1 MFNPARPYFYL
12 LAYIAIVY
20 LRPQE
25 YVPALLESPLVPV
38 SLLIAAVFW
47 LFAQPRNFEA
57 PQHALLVGLLFAI
70 FLSVLM
76 TGWLTGAANAFMDF
90 LPTMLLFYMVAT
102 SVDSLKR
109 FREMAIVLTILSG
122 ALRSWMMT
130 RGEAV
135 TTSSSVRAMVPVS
148 IRTSQDSTGNQ
159 IAAFLCDLPIGEPDP
174 VIRLERIRFELDMLK
189 ETGQMLP

>member
-109 FREMAIVLTILSG
+109 FREMAIVLTILSVVMASHG
-122 ALRSWMMT
+122 
-130 RGEAV
+130 
-135 TTSSSVRAMVPVS
+135 
-148 IRTSQDSTGNQ
+148 IDQ
-159 IAAFLCDLPIGEPDP
+159 AAS
-174 VIRLERIRFELDMLK
+174 
-189 ETGQMLP
+189 ETGIGWTGAKTIEGRITYLGFLSDPNDL